1 MEDGFYWLS
10 RPIRCAVKQPILQ
23 CYLQV
28 SLCCFKWYVFLLNW
42 LEVLQYK
49 ATAHT
54 GGMDLNTRVG
64 SAVRK
69 GCTFLLFQY
78 LHIIKLPK
86 IILKKEKSQLALPT
100 NSCSSLWNPNPVEFP
115 LVVRSTTVV
124 RSITV
129 YCYLRQ
135 ASLVMRLPEFSW
147 LWVNMIFVHNFPAFM

>member
-23 CYLQV
+23 CHLQV

-54 GGMDLNTRVG
+54 GGMDLKTRVG
-64 SAVRK
+64 SAVSK

-78 LHIIKLPK
+78 LHIIKLTK

-100 NSCSSLWNPNPVEFP
+100 NSCSSLRNPNPVEFP
-115 LVVRSTTVV
+115 LVVNKHHHLQEYFSVLLSTPSKPGDAATWVLLV
-124 RSITV
+124 MGE
-129 YCYLRQ
+129 CYLH
-135 ASLVMRLPEFSW
+135 S
-147 LWVNMIFVHNFPAFM
+147 